1 MVRKMN
7 KKGFVL
13 SLSKELNYSEE
24 KCNIINDVLED
35 NFVLSKKSKDK
46 IIKELIIKL
55 KIDSDVANN
64 IYDTAVKII
73 NDEIKRKLKHPFK
86 NID

>member
-13 SLSKELNYSEE
+13 ALSKELNYSEE